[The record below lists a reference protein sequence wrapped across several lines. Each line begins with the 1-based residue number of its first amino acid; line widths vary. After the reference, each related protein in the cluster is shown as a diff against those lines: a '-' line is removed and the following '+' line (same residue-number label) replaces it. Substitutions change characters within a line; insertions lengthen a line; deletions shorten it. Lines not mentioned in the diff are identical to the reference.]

1 VRQHTI
7 QIEKTLVGIG
17 RPPTEGSRIARLL
30 YSGLAELEG
39 CLIGA
44 PETAIVARA
53 EAAIAI
59 NELASAAEQVL
70 K

>member
-1 VRQHTI
+1 MRQHSI
-7 QIEKTLVGIG
+7 QIENTLVGIG

-39 CLIGA
+39 FLIGA
-44 PETAIVARA
+44 PETAIAARA
-53 EAAIAI
+53 EAALTI
-59 NELASAAEQVL
+59 NELASEVKRVL